1 MVFRENPK
9 FSPPTPPHT
18 SLSGLAHLGS
28 VVPFFDF
35 GTAHRMTYLGF
46 GILSYVF

>member
-1 MVFRENPK
+1 MVFWESPK
-9 FSPPTPPHT
+9 FSPHPACT

-46 GILSYVF
+46 GILFYGF